1 MASIR
6 HKGRLFVSIAA
17 VCALVASPLAM
28 ATASPLP
35 STLYAKPAVVAV
47 DAVPLQRGRS
57 ASPQV
62 AVQTALV
69 DSCSDPW
76 YWRSGIEELTCG
88 FTGQGWWN

>member
-6 HKGRLFVSIAA
+6 HKSRVFVSVAA

-28 ATASPLP
+28 ATASPLRP
-35 STLYAKPAVVAV
+35 TLYPTPAVVAV
-47 DAVPLQRGRS
+47 DTVLQQNSRS

-69 DSCSDPW
+69 DSCADPW

-88 FTGQGWWN
+88 FSGQGWWN